1 MVAAGDYGPT
11 PGLLGGSDGRPDIVW
26 RNETSGKLVV
36 WFMDGGSSP
45 PTRLAGGFTT
55 PDSPQPDPLGWNV
68 VGPR

>member
-45 PTRLAGGFTT
+45 PTRLSGGFTT